1 MVQSISIGFVP
12 GQLPVSEQIIECN
25 NDYLTFVDTSGNF
38 QIFKYS
44 VPNPNPNPNPDDD
57 GNFPVWVII
66 LIVVGVLVI
75 VGGGV
80 GFFIYK
86 KKKAAQNGGY

>member
-44 VPNPNPNPNPDDD
+44 VPNPDDD
-57 GNFPVWVII
+57 SDFPVWAII
-66 LIVVGVLVI
+66 LIVVGVLAV
-75 VGGGV
+75 VGGVV

>member
-38 QIFKYS
+38 QIFKYNAPS
-44 VPNPNPNPNPDDD
+44 PNPDDD

-66 LIVVGVLVI
+66 LIVVGVLAI
-75 VGGGV
+75 VGGVV
-80 GFFIYK
+80 GFYIYK